1 MKVVG
6 FASLSSLRLSLP
18 ADYSEYE
25 RDGRA
30 LAEVLRIL
38 EAAVK
43 ACPEAF
49 LAGEISALAGFE
61 PNWCQGRP
69 SLGEGWEIHLWE
81 LQRSAEAE
89 LRERFGDE
97 MVTVRWDCE
106 RPVTRLRWQEAVS
119 MEMDNFRND
128 TRRQRAFQIGRASG
142 AFERDLAFE
151 REKALAGYR

>member
-6 FASLSSLRLSLP
+6 FDKLSSLRPSLP
-18 ADYSEYE
+18 ADYTEYE

-30 LAEVLRIL
+30 LAEALRFI

-49 LAGEISALAGFE
+49 MAGETSALAGFE
-61 PNWCQGRP
+61 PDWCQGRP
-69 SLGEGWEIHLWE
+69 SLGEGWEGHLWE

-89 LRERFGDE
+89 LQERFRDE
-97 MVTVRWDCE
+97 MVTVRWDHE
-106 RPVTRLRWQEAVS
+106 RPVTRLRWQEAVAIS
-119 MEMDNFRND
+119 MDNFRND

-142 AFERDLAFE
+142 AFERELSLA
-151 REKALAGYR
+151 RYL